1 MQRETVIL
9 RILRCKPG
17 IVDPPRFQD
26 YALDVTEHTTVL
38 DGLDRVRLD
47 LDPTLMYGRS
57 CHHAACGTCACVI
70 DGTERLACATN
81 VLALG
86 RSVVTVEPLHGFERV
101 GDLAVER
108 AGYYAHIGEM
118 WNCLQPVE
126 SPSPSGEENLTRF
139 ENCIECGC
147 CVSACPACGK
157 HDAFM
162 GPAALAA
169 IARELA
175 IGSTRPETL
184 LDLAGG
190 EKGERWCNRSLAC
203 SRVCPTAVYPARHIA
218 DLRKRLGKDHR
229 GRPPDE
235 QTTVGSDQ

>member
-1 MQRETVIL
+1 MKRETVIL
-9 RILRCKPG
+9 RILRYKPG
-17 IVDPPRFQD
+17 VFDPPRFQD
-26 YALDVTEHTTVL
+26 YALGVTGHTTVL
-38 DGLDRVRLD
+38 DGLDQVRLD

-81 VLALG
+81 VLALD
-86 RSVVTVEPLHGFERV
+86 RPEITVEPLHGFERV

-108 AGYYAHIGEM
+108 AGCYGHIGET
-118 WNCLQPVE
+118 WNYLQPVE
-126 SPSPSGEENLTRF
+126 SPALSGGENLVRF

-147 CVSACPACGK
+147 CVSACPVRRK
-157 HDAFM
+157 HEAFM

-169 IARELA
+169 IAREMA

-184 LDLAGG
+184 LDIAGG

-203 SRVCPTAVYPARHIA
+203 SRVCPTGVYPARHIA
-218 DLRKRLGKDHR
+218 DLRKRLGADRR
-229 GRPPDE
+229 GQPP
-235 QTTVGSDQ
+235 GR